1 MSDTRIAFLDTLV
14 AEFSVYAQQLKQAHW
29 NFTGPNFIEMH
40 SFFGEKYDE
49 SVAWVDLL
57 AEQER
62 KLGAFPTGTLAKYLL
77 VSGIKEE
84 ESTNPEQLTAIILRS
99 SMVLCSH
106 LDKAIKGTNDDLV
119 TQNLFIE
126 IKASIDKTIWFL
138 KSLCPCNSLDLQD
151 KSIEWKASS
160 ER

>member
-1 MSDTRIAFLDTLV
+1 MSDTRIAYLDTLL

-29 NFTGPNFIEMH
+29 NFTGPTFIEMH
-40 SFFGEKYDE
+40 SFFGDKYSE
-49 SVAWVDLL
+49 AIKWVDLL

-62 KLGAFPTGTLAKYLL
+62 KLGTYPTATLAKYLL

-84 ESTNPEQLTAIILRS
+84 ETTNPEALTAIILRS

-106 LDKAIKGTNDDLV
+106 LEKAIKGTTDDLV

-138 KSLCPCNSLDLQD
+138 KSICPCNSLDLQD
-151 KSIEWKASS
+151 NSIE
-160 ER
+160 

>member
-1 MSDTRIAFLDTLV
+1 MSDTRIAFLDTLL
-14 AEFSVYAQQLKQAHW
+14 AEYSVYAQQLKQAHW
-29 NFTGPNFIEMH
+29 NFTGPNFIDLH
-40 SFFGEKYDE
+40 WFFGDTYNEAI
-49 SVAWVDLL
+49 SWVDLL

-62 KLGAFPTGTLAKYLL
+62 KLGAFPTGVLSKYLL
-77 VSGIKEE
+77 MSGIKEE
-84 ESTNPEQLTAIILRS
+84 ESTNPDQLIAIILRS
-99 SMVLCSH
+99 SQTLCSH
-106 LDKAIKGTNDDLV
+106 LDKAIRGTTNDLV

-138 KSLCPCNSLDLQD
+138 KSICPCNSIDLQD

>member
-1 MSDTRIAFLDTLV
+1 MSDTRIAFLDTLL
-14 AEFSVYAQQLKQAHW
+14 AELSVYAQQLKQAHW

-40 SFFGEKYDE
+40 WFFGDKYDE
-49 SVAWVDLL
+49 SVSWIDSL

-62 KLGAFPTGTLAKYLL
+62 KLGEFPTGVLAKYLL

-84 ESTNPEQLTAIILRS
+84 ESTDPNQLTAMILRS
-99 SMVLCSH
+99 SLILCSH

-119 TQNLFIE
+119 TQTLFIE

-138 KSLCPCNSLDLQD
+138 KSICPCNSIDLQD

>member
-1 MSDTRIAFLDTLV
+1 MSDTRIAYLDTLL

-29 NFTGPNFIEMH
+29 NFTGPTFIEMH
-40 SFFGEKYDE
+40 SFFGDKYSE
-49 SVAWVDLL
+49 AIEWVDLL

-62 KLGAFPTGTLAKYLL
+62 KLGTYPTATLAKYLL

-84 ESTNPEQLTAIILRS
+84 ETTNPEALTAIILRS

-106 LDKAIKGTNDDLV
+106 LDKAIKGTTDDLV

-138 KSLCPCNSLDLQD
+138 KSICPCNSLDLQD
-151 KSIEWKASS
+151 NSIE
-160 ER
+160 